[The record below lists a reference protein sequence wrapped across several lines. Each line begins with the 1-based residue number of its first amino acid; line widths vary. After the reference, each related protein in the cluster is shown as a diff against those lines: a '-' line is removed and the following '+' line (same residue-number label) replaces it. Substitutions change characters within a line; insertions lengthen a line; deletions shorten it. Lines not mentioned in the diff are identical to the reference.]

1 MFELRTVTQLVTLLG
16 GPERVLEDFALTKGE
31 LKAWRIRNVPP
42 RHRWMS
48 LYVALVQLGKSFDP
62 KLLGMTKKQLKELQG
77 SKRSMYDINSVR
89 DLIDALG
96 GATDLAHGLDMTSMS
111 VDHWCKTGHIP
122 PGWHLRFYIE
132 ACRLQK
138 TVNPIVF
145 GLTEAQFAPLSR
157 ESSKRGTADSKHG
170 IAARAVA

>member
-1 MFELRTVTQLVTLLG
+1 MPTPDITTVRHLIAVLG
-16 GPERVLEDFALTKGE
+16 GTERVIFDFALTRTD
-31 LKAWRIRNVPP
+31 LKAWRDRGVAPQ
-42 RHRWMS
+42 HRWMS
-48 LYVALVQLGKSFDP
+48 LYVALVQSGKSFDP
-62 KLLGMTKKQLKELQG
+62 KLLGMTKKQLRELQG

-157 ESSKRGTADSKHG
+157 DSSKRGSKRG